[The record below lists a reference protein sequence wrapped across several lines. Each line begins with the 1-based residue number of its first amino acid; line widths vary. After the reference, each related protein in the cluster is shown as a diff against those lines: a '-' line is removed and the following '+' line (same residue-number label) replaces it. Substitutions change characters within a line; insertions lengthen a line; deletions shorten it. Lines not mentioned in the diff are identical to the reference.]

1 MNQGAEAAAAADLF
15 GMRFRREAR
24 GTGGSMPTKTG

>member
-1 MNQGAEAAAAADLF
+1 MNQEAAVAAGAELF
-15 GMRFRREAR
+15 GMRFKREAR

>member
-1 MNQGAEAAAAADLF
+1 MNQEAEAAVGADLY
-15 GMRFRREAR
+15 GLRFRREAR